1 MRRDPATFEVYA
13 IVPQGGTAY
22 GFTGHE
28 HIDLFMLVNMDGRMY
43 DPVLGRFLSPD
54 PVLQFPNYTQGL
66 NPYSYALNN
75 PLRFVDPNGYSL
87 VGQLFA
93 VTFSILLAPISP
105 ILSAAVYS
113 LVMTIDHAIEI
124 GRAANFGNLYGYF
137 VQTFFISTV
146 TSGVTKGIGDY
157 FDAVKFKSL
166 PELRRA
172 IAHGTFNGAMR
183 WAQGGKFEHG
193 FLSGF
198 VSSLG
203 GSYLQANGANMT
215 GAAKIAISAAIGGTA
230 EALGGGKF
238 ANGAVTGAYVMAWN
252 HMMHGDKWHPTRE
265 KAAEATKNR
274 TETTGNEASYLVF
287 KDECGDE
294 YYWEVPADPKDGPDI
309 SYWNEPTEAS
319 ELALVENVHY
329 SQGFDNTGKKYLA
342 GSFQDYRTALEFN
355 IKVTH
360 ISLGFGKWTFYPGTL
375 FNPAASFSGLAEHSI
390 EVWANPTPYGTFP
403 YGYKAK
409 IK

>member
-1 MRRDPATFEVYA
+1 MQILATRAGELIEEFSYDAWGMRRDPATFEVYA

-203 GSYLQANGANMT
+203 GSYLHANGANMT
-215 GAAKIAISAAIGGTA
+215 GAEKIAISAAIGGTA
-230 EALGGGKF
+230 
-238 ANGAVTGAYVMAWN
+238 VCV
-252 HMMHGDKWHPTRE
+252 R
-265 KAAEATKNR
+265 
-274 TETTGNEASYLVF
+274 
-287 KDECGDE
+287 
-294 YYWEVPADPKDGPDI
+294 
-309 SYWNEPTEAS
+309 
-319 ELALVENVHY
+319 
-329 SQGFDNTGKKYLA
+329 
-342 GSFQDYRTALEFN
+342 
-355 IKVTH
+355 
-360 ISLGFGKWTFYPGTL
+360 
-375 FNPAASFSGLAEHSI
+375 
-390 EVWANPTPYGTFP
+390 
-403 YGYKAK
+403 
-409 IK
+409 